1 MKPSI
6 IQAAWL
12 FVRALKIGADSV
24 EMTVWENIVYTPCQ
38 TAGRE
43 AYQMDIDFW

>member
-1 MKPSI
+1 MKPI
-6 IQAAWL
+6 TIQAAWL
-12 FVRALKIGADSV
+12 FVRASKTGAGSV

-43 AYQMDIDFW
+43 AYQMDIDLW